1 MPVTNYRLVKSRGFI
16 LVPVSEEK
24 GVRKK
29 RVGHELGNQLFLIV
43 HEKTVAL
50 AERHGQVSA
59 VSIDVREGSGAQG
72 FGSFHR
78 QDCRRS
84 DLAISMTGCQEKLLA
99 EIAVYDIGK
108 INRKNYLSPIG
119 VFPYR

>member
-16 LVPVSEEK
+16 LVPVAKEK

-29 RVGHELGNQLFLIV
+29 WIGHKLGNQLFLIV

-78 QDCRRS
+78 QDCRHS
-84 DLAISMTGCQEKLLA
+84 YIGISRTGCQ
-99 EIAVYDIGK
+99 
-108 INRKNYLSPIG
+108 
-119 VFPYR
+119 